1 VLNQFSNFADENL
14 RGGGVFK
21 NIVNIGKELEMKEV
35 VIVNGSRTA
44 VGEFGG
50 SLKGVN
56 AVDLGSLVIKE
67 ALKRAGLR
75 PSIDEFSKSCRPTA
89 LGNFEMTTIN
99 KKYYDYDES
108 LKPVYIDE
116 VIMGNVLQGGQGQNV
131 ARQASIYAG
140 IPEET
145 NAFTVN
151 KICASGMKAI
161 ALAAQAIQAGNA
173 EIIVAGGMENMS
185 NAPFILPNA
194 RWGYRMSMPHSQ
206 ITDLMVYDGLYEIF
220 NGYHMGV
227 TAENIAALYKISRQ
241 EQDEFSLR
249 SHQRARA
256 ANASG
261 AVADEIVSVVIPQKK
276 GDPKIFNVDERPMDT
291 SLEKMGKLATVFKK
305 DGTVTAGN
313 ASGINDGAA
322 AVIVMSAEK
331 AKELKLEPLARIK
344 GFASGG
350 VDPAYMGLGPIPA
363 TRKLFKQLNLTVKD
377 IDLFELNEAFA
388 SQALACMK
396 ELEVDVEKCN
406 LNGGAVSIGHPIGCS
421 GARITYTLAMQM
433 KKKNLK
439 RGLASLCIGGG
450 QGLSM
455 ILERV

>member
-1 VLNQFSNFADENL
+1 
-14 RGGGVFK
+14 
-21 NIVNIGKELEMKEV
+21 
-35 VIVNGSRTA
+35 
-44 VGEFGG
+44 
-50 SLKGVN
+50 
-56 AVDLGSLVIKE
+56 
-67 ALKRAGLR
+67 
-75 PSIDEFSKSCRPTA
+75 
-89 LGNFEMTTIN
+89 
-99 KKYYDYDES
+99 
-108 LKPVYIDE
+108 
-116 VIMGNVLQGGQGQNV
+116 
-131 ARQASIYAG
+131 
-140 IPEET
+140 
-145 NAFTVN
+145 
-151 KICASGMKAI
+151 
-161 ALAAQAIQAGNA
+161 
-173 EIIVAGGMENMS
+173 
-185 NAPFILPNA
+185 
-194 RWGYRMSMPHSQ
+194 
-206 ITDLMVYDGLYEIF
+206 
-220 NGYHMGV
+220 
-227 TAENIAALYKISRQ
+227 
-241 EQDEFSLR
+241 
-249 SHQRARA
+249 
-256 ANASG
+256 
-261 AVADEIVSVVIPQKK
+261 VADEIVSVVIPQKK

-331 AKELKLEPLARIK
+331 SKELKLETLARIK

>member
-1 VLNQFSNFADENL
+1 
-14 RGGGVFK
+14 
-21 NIVNIGKELEMKEV
+21 MKEV
-35 VIVNGSRTA
+35 VIVSGARTA

-50 SLKGVN
+50 SLKGIRT
-56 AVDLGSLVIKE
+56 VDLGALVIKE
-67 ALKRAGLR
+67 ALKRAGIR
-75 PSIDEFSKSCRPTA
+75 PSIDEFSRSCRPDA
-89 LGNFEMTTIN
+89 LGSFEMTEIN
-99 KKYYDYDES
+99 KKYYDYNES
-108 LKPVYIDE
+108 LKPVYVDE
-116 VIMGNVLQGGQGQNV
+116 VILGNVLQGGQGQNV

-140 IPEET
+140 LPEET

-161 ALAAQAIQAGNA
+161 ALAAQAIEAGNA

-185 NAPFILPNA
+185 NAPFIIPQA
-194 RWGYRMSMPHSQ
+194 RWGYRMSMPFSQ

-241 EQDEFSLR
+241 QQDEFSLR

-256 ANASG
+256 AIASG
-261 AVADEIVSVVIPQKK
+261 AVADEIVPVIIPQKK
-276 GDPKIFNVDERPMDT
+276 GDPKVFNVDERPMDT
-291 SLEKMGKLATVFKK
+291 SLEKMSKLATVFKK

-331 AKELKLEPLARIK
+331 AKELKLEPLAKIK
-344 GFASGG
+344 GYASGG
-350 VDPAYMGLGPIPA
+350 VDPAYMGLGPVPS
-363 TRKLFKQLNLTVKD
+363 TRKLFKKLNLTVKD

-388 SQALACMK
+388 AQALACMK
-396 ELEVDVEKCN
+396 ELEIDIEKCN
-406 LNGGAVSIGHPIGCS
+406 LNGGAVSLGHPVGCS

-450 QGLSM
+450 QGMSM
-455 ILERV
+455 ILENV

>member
-1 VLNQFSNFADENL
+1 
-14 RGGGVFK
+14 
-21 NIVNIGKELEMKEV
+21 MKEV
-35 VIVNGSRTA
+35 VIVSGARTA

-50 SLKGVN
+50 SLKGIR
-56 AVDLGSLVIKE
+56 AVDLGALVIKE
-67 ALKRAGLR
+67 ALKRAGIR
-75 PSIDEFSKSCRPTA
+75 PSIDEFSRSCRPDA
-89 LGNFEMTTIN
+89 LGSFEMTEIN
-99 KKYYDYDES
+99 KKYYDYNES
-108 LKPVYIDE
+108 LKPVYVDE
-116 VIMGNVLQGGQGQNV
+116 VILGNVLQGGQGQNV

-140 IPEET
+140 LPEET

-161 ALAAQAIQAGNA
+161 ALAAQAIGAGNA

-185 NAPFILPNA
+185 NAPFIIPQA
-194 RWGYRMSMPHSQ
+194 RWGYRMSMPFSQ

-241 EQDEFSLR
+241 QQDEFSLR

-256 ANASG
+256 AIASG
-261 AVADEIVSVVIPQKK
+261 AVADEIVPVIIPQKK
-276 GDPKIFNVDERPMDT
+276 GDPKVFNVDERPMDT
-291 SLEKMGKLATVFKK
+291 SLEKMSKLATVFKK

-331 AKELKLEPLARIK
+331 AKELKLEPLAKIK
-344 GFASGG
+344 GYASGG
-350 VDPAYMGLGPIPA
+350 VDPAYMGLGPIPS
-363 TRKLFKQLNLTVKD
+363 TRKLFKKLNLTVKD

-388 SQALACMK
+388 AQALACMK
-396 ELEVDVEKCN
+396 ELEVDIEKCN
-406 LNGGAVSIGHPIGCS
+406 LNGGAVSLGHPVGCS

-450 QGLSM
+450 QGMSM
-455 ILERV
+455 ILENV

>member
-1 VLNQFSNFADENL
+1 
-14 RGGGVFK
+14 
-21 NIVNIGKELEMKEV
+21 MKEA
-35 VIVNGSRTA
+35 VIVSGSRTA

-50 SLKGVN
+50 SLKGVK
-56 AVDLGSLVIKE
+56 AVDLGALVIKE

-75 PSIDEFSKSCRPTA
+75 PSVNDLLKSFRPSA
-89 LGNFEMTTIN
+89 LGNFEMTEIV
-99 KKYYDYDES
+99 KKYYDYNES

-116 VIMGNVLQGGQGQNV
+116 VIMGNVLQAGQGQNV
-131 ARQASIYAG
+131 ARQSSIYAG

-145 NAFTVN
+145 NAYTVN
-151 KICASGMKAI
+151 KVCASGLKAI
-161 ALAAQAIQAGNA
+161 ALAAQAIQSGNA

-185 NAPFILPNA
+185 NAPFALPDA
-194 RWGYRMSMPHSQ
+194 RWGYRMSMPLGQ
-206 ITDLMVYDGLYEIF
+206 IADLMVYDGLYEIF
-220 NGYHMGV
+220 NGYHMGL
-227 TAENIAALYKISRQ
+227 TAENIAALYKISRG

-256 ANASG
+256 ANAAG
-261 AVADEIVSVVIPQKK
+261 IVADEIVPVIVPQKK
-276 GDPKIFNVDERPMDT
+276 GEPKIFNVDERPMDT
-291 SLEKMGKLATVFKK
+291 SLEKMSKLPAVFKK

-322 AVIVMSAEK
+322 AVVVMSAEK
-331 AKELKLEPLARIK
+331 AKELKLEALAKIK

-363 TRKLFKQLNLTVKD
+363 TRKLFQQLNLTMKD
-377 IDLFELNEAFA
+377 IDLIELNEAFA
-388 SQALACMK
+388 AQALACIK
-396 ELEVDVEKCN
+396 ELEIDIDKCN
-406 LNGGAVSIGHPIGCS
+406 LNGGGVSLGHPIGCS

-450 QGLSM
+450 QGMS
-455 ILERV
+455 IVLERA